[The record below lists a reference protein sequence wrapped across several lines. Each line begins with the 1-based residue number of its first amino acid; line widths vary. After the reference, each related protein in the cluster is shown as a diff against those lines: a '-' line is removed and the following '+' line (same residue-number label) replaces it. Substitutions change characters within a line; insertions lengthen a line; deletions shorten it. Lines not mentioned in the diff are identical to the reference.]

1 MFRVLYKRNEAR
13 VMNYLSSDRWKC
25 RTKLVHLP
33 KVFLSFYK
41 DFHELDI
48 IPTVFYVRKIYCSQ
62 CLGWYYIAKNGKRPF
77 FVRKWNGERTSSLWL
92 LSGLSLVWQTGFL
105 RLVDLWAFSIGE
117 STLQHHL
124 SLPRG
129 VFTSLLQSLSI
140 FLQSKGRKLSSL
152 NINLFLKLWFD
163 F

>member
-1 MFRVLYKRNEAR
+1 MTQIKRRPSKDTKNMFRVLYKRNEAR

-77 FVRKWNGERTSSLWL
+77 FVRKWNEMEKERRVYDFFPAFL
-92 LSGLSLVWQTGFL
+92 LSDKQVFYVLLTYGLF
-105 RLVDLWAFSIGE
+105 RLE
-117 STLQHHL
+117 SQHYNTIYL
-124 SLPRG
+124 YPG
-129 VFTSLLQSLSI
+129 GYSLLCY
-140 FLQSKGRKLSSL
+140 
-152 NINLFLKLWFD
+152 NLFPFFTK
-163 F
+163 